1 LASRLRRRASESIE
15 GPPRR
20 PRSTAAGKTI
30 RRTSAGAWS
39 GPERADIFVTEL
51 ADGLLMKPVEP
62 EIFVDF
68 GRLYASRHPA
78 AAPRNPIRADRKEST
93 KFSLKYRRGKG
104 EILIVSHAGRGW
116 WDPMSDA
123 KGDVFKLV

>member
-1 LASRLRRRASESIE
+1 MTEHRALL
-15 GPPRR
+15 
-20 PRSTAAGKTI
+20 
-30 RRTSAGAWS
+30 S
-39 GPERADIFVTEL
+39 GL